1 MLRGKRV
8 ERILAIAGAMLTCTL
23 SHAQLD
29 TPGPMHLAR
38 IHGVFVNSKGDPIPG
53 AEVTLQQNDK
63 IVYATR
69 TDRAGRFAFQ
79 RATGHFSLRAKMS
92 GYSPLDRDVIVG
104 LDAVMYLRN
113 ETLYV
118 IAGPGACSDDCSSVF
133 TSKEKFEKTIRRNT
147 RNPYQD
153 DLGKDA
159 TQK

>member
-1 MLRGKRV
+1 MRRRSRGTML
-8 ERILAIAGAMLTCTL
+8 IAALAALGAVW
-23 SHAQLD
+23 SAHAQLD

-38 IHGVFVNSKGDPIPG
+38 IHGVYVNSKGDPIPG

-79 RATGHFSLRAKMS
+79 RVTGHFSLRAKMG

-113 ETLYV
+113 ETLFV

-133 TSKEKFEKTIRRNT
+133 TSKEKFEKAIRRNT

>member
-1 MLRGKRV
+1 MTRQLCR
-8 ERILAIAGAMLTCTL
+8 AMLIAAL
-23 SHAQLD
+23 GAVVAIGAHAQLD

-38 IHGVFVNSKGDPIPG
+38 VHGVYVDAKGHPIPG
-53 AEVTLQQNDK
+53 AEVTLQQNERVAYETK
-63 IVYATR
+63 
-69 TDRAGRFAFQ
+69 TDGAGKFVFKH
-79 RATGHFSLRAKMS
+79 ATGHYRLRAHMT

-118 IAGPGACSDDCSSVF
+118 IAGPSACTDDCSSVF
-133 TSKEKFEKTIRRNT
+133 TNRNQFEKAIRRNT

-153 DLGKDA
+153 DLGNNA

>member
-1 MLRGKRV
+1 MRRRL
-8 ERILAIAGAMLTCTL
+8 ERAILIVALVALGAF
-23 SHAQLD
+23 SAHAQLD
-29 TPGPMHLAR
+29 LPGPMHLAHV
-38 IHGVFVNSKGDPIPG
+38 HGVYVDAKGHPIQG
-53 AEVTLQQNDK
+53 AEVTLQQNDRIAYETK
-63 IVYATR
+63 
-69 TDRAGRFAFQ
+69 TDASGRFAFKHG
-79 RATGHFSLRAKMS
+79 TGHYRLRMNMK

-133 TSKEKFEKTIRRNT
+133 TSKSQFEKAIRRNT